1 MLGSSDSLPAA
12 KGKGRTLPCARR
24 KARAVLDRP
33 PLQGWRTTDED
44 EVALRRWRGR
54 TGISAVEPIELE
66 QPIFGAFRVHSVSG
80 SVYEVEIR
88 SFESFTNSC
97 GCLDHRANGLGT
109 CKHIEGVLA
118 VLRQGGGRTFRVA
131 AGRGSPRVEVFLDRR
146 GDAAPSLAWST
157 VGGRTAGAARRF
169 LAPFF
174 GSDGTLARDPKKI
187 ETLISAWR
195 VAPPPSAG
203 GCGYHVTLRP
213 GSTGTAGSA
222 RAKRR
227 APPSSPRSERAPR
240 ASTCCAARLLPYQRE
255 GVLHL
260 AFGERALLARRNGP
274 RKDHPSDC
282 GLRAAGPPQ
291 GYWPSVGCL
300 PSVAQGGMGGAD
312 RRLCRPRGPLCVR
325 AARDAAC
332 RSSLP
337 FSIS

>member
-146 GDAAPSLAWST
+146 GDAAPSLAWSA

-187 ETLISAWR
+187 ESAHFR
-195 VAPPPSAG
+195 MACSTGLRPPGGAGITSLCALARPAPPGA
-203 GCGYHVTLRP
+203 
-213 GSTGTAGSA
+213 
-222 RAKRR
+222 
-227 APPSSPRSERAPR
+227 
-240 ASTCCAARLLPYQRE
+240 
-255 GVLHL
+255 
-260 AFGERALLARRNGP
+260 LARRGARSVSEC
-274 RKDHPSDC
+274 RKTGGSPDVCWRFP
-282 GLRAAGPPQ
+282 
-291 GYWPSVGCL
+291 
-300 PSVAQGGMGGAD
+300 VARKG
-312 RRLCRPRGPLCVR
+312 RGPTLG
-325 AARDAAC
+325 
-332 RSSLP
+332 
-337 FSIS
+337 

>member
-97 GCLDHRANGLGT
+97 SCLDHRANGLGT

-131 AGRGSPRVEVFLDRR
+131 AGRGSPRVKVFPAAVTPRLRWRGPRSEAGPRVRR
-146 GDAAPSLAWST
+146 AASSLPSSVRMALALAT
-157 VGGRTAGAARRF
+157 RRRSK
-169 LAPFF
+169 A
-174 GSDGTLARDPKKI
+174 
-187 ETLISAWR
+187 LISAWR
-195 VAPPPSAG
+195 VAPASVRPGVRVSRHFAPWLDRHRRGRGARRLPRQVRESSASFDL
-203 GCGYHVTLRP
+203 LRP
-213 GSTGTAGSA
+213 AMVGTIGIPVGPMEEINKLKPAHKGGVQL
-222 RAKRR
+222 
-227 APPSSPRSERAPR
+227 
-240 ASTCCAARLLPYQRE
+240 RLE
-255 GVLHL
+255 
-260 AFGERALLARRNGP
+260 
-274 RKDHPSDC
+274 
-282 GLRAAGPPQ
+282 
-291 GYWPSVGCL
+291 
-300 PSVAQGGMGGAD
+300 
-312 RRLCRPRGPLCVR
+312 
-325 AARDAAC
+325 
-332 RSSLP
+332 
-337 FSIS
+337 

>member
-1 MLGSSDSLPAA
+1 M
-12 KGKGRTLPCARR
+12 PCARR
-24 KARAVLDRP
+24 KAHAVLDRP

-97 GCLDHRANGLGT
+97 SCLDHRANGLGT

-187 ETLISAWR
+187 EALISAWR
-195 VAPPPSAG
+195 VAPASVRRGVRVSRHFAPWLDRHRRERSREEARAAFLAE
-203 GCGYHVTLRP
+203 VRE
-213 GSTGTAGSA
+213 GSA
-222 RAKRR
+222 SFDLLRR
-227 APPSSPRSERAPR
+227 PA
-240 ASTCCAARLLPYQRE
+240 
-255 GVLHL
+255 
-260 AFGERALLARRNGP
+260 
-274 RKDHPSDC
+274 
-282 GLRAAGPPQ
+282 
-291 GYWPSVGCL
+291 
-300 PSVAQGGMGGAD
+300 
-312 RRLCRPRGPLCVR
+312 
-325 AARDAAC
+325 
-332 RSSLP
+332 SSL
-337 FSIS
+337 SA